1 MISFTKPSCKDCT
14 KRTFDC
20 HGKYESYLTW
30 KREYDQARSELLK
43 IRNNNRILE
52 TRVKRR

>member
-1 MISFTKPSCKDCT
+1 MISFTNPSCKDCAN
-14 KRTFDC
+14 RTFDC
-20 HGKYESYLTW
+20 HGKCEAYLTW
-30 KREYDQARSELLK
+30 KHEYNQARSELSK